1 MLGARY
7 IEYIHDDLL
16 DVFWPSSE
24 KVAGEGLRDRALLE
38 SAAARPFQSAFG
50 SDIYPTIIVKGAA
63 LFHSLIANHAF
74 VDGNKR
80 TAVTVFDHFLLANG
94 LVLGVPNST
103 MYDLA
108 TQTAS
113 YRERHLSHDDA
124 MATVISATA
133 DLIAPIASF
142 KSDLSG
148 IRSLEG
154 SFRAKMKLRLW
165 IRKHRHN
172 RLIPSE

>member
-24 KVAGEGLRDRALLE
+24 KVAGAGVRDRALLE
-38 SAAARPFQSAFG
+38 SAAARPFHSAFG
-50 SDIYPTIIVKGAA
+50 NDIFPTIGDKAAA

-80 TAVTVFDHFLLANG
+80 TAVTAFDHFLLANG
-94 LVLGVPNST
+94 LVLGIPNST

-113 YRERHLSHDDA
+113 YRERHLSHEDA
-124 MATVISATA
+124 MAAVINARTNFVV
-133 DLIAPIASF
+133 PIASF

-148 IRSLEG
+148 IPSLE
-154 SFRAKMKLRLW
+154 SLFQAKMKMRLW
-165 IRKHRHN
+165 IRKHREN
-172 RLIPSE
+172 QLIDP

>member
-38 SAAARPFQSAFG
+38 SAAVRPFQSAFG

-80 TAVTVFDHFLLANG
+80 TAVTAFDHFLANG
-94 LVLGVPNST
+94 LVLGVPNLT

>member
-24 KVAGEGLRDRALLE
+24 KVAGKGLRDRALLE

-50 SDIYPTIIVKGAA
+50 NDIFPAILDKAAA

-80 TAVTVFDHFLLANG
+80 TAVTAFDHFLLANG
-94 LVLGVPNST
+94 LVLGIPNST

-108 TQTAS
+108 
-113 YRERHLSHDDA
+113 EDA
-124 MATVISATA
+124 MAAVTSATT
-133 DLIAPIASF
+133 DFVVPIASF

-148 IRSLEG
+148 IPSFAG
-154 SFRAKMKLRLW
+154 SFQAKMKLRSW
-165 IRKHRHN
+165 IRKHRDN
-172 RLIPSE
+172 RMIDPQ